1 VYKRQ
6 IDVRLNDENLFLILD
21 SINVLTAWLKSPNST
36 TYVQQTSANS
46 GLVFYPAQKGSK
58 SNTARLKLNPSL
70 NQDGEYKL
78 KVQGLDRSGNLA
90 GDLSYEIGFNV
101 ITNSSITQVMNYPNP
116 FTTSTRFVFTLTGS
130 VLPDYFKIQI
140 FSVSGKMVRELTLN
154 ELGLDLHIGRNISS
168 YAWDGTDQYG
178 DPLANGV
185 YFYRVVTKLDGQNM
199 DILSSGAD
207 AYFKSG
213 FGKMY
218 LMR

>member
-1 VYKRQ
+1 
-6 IDVRLNDENLFLILD
+6 
-21 SINVLTAWLKSPNST
+21 
-36 TYVQQTSANS
+36 
-46 GLVFYPAQKGSK
+46 
-58 SNTARLKLNPSL
+58 
-70 NQDGEYKL
+70 
-78 KVQGLDRSGNLA
+78 VQGLDRSGNLA

-116 FTTSTRFVFTLTGS
+116 FTTNTRFVFTLTGS

-154 ELGLDLHIGRNISS
+154 ELGLDLHIGRNISA
-168 YAWDGTDQYG
+168 YAWDGTDHYG
-178 DPLANGV
+178 DPLGNGV

-218 LMR
+218 LM